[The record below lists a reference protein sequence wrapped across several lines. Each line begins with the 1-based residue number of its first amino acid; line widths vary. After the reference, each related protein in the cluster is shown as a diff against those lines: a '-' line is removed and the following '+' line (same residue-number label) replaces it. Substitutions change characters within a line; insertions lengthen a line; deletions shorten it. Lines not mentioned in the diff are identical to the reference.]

1 MTDEESE
8 KLSDKE
14 KKISRAAVWIW
25 RNLFAS
31 GVFVILF
38 WIGYNWIGNE
48 FDGVKTK
55 LSDVEHEVIEVRTVV
70 QERIRIDRGDY
81 GWPEPASHAPNVTD
95 EEYDEWLKEGNT
107 IRQHIDDFA
116 DGVFK
121 K

>member
-38 WIGYNWIGNE
+38 WIW
-48 FDGVKTK
+48 
-55 LSDVEHEVIEVRTVV
+55 SSR
-70 QERIRIDRGDY
+70 
-81 GWPEPASHAPNVTD
+81 
-95 EEYDEWLKEGNT
+95 
-107 IRQHIDDFA
+107 
-116 DGVFK
+116 
-121 K
+121 